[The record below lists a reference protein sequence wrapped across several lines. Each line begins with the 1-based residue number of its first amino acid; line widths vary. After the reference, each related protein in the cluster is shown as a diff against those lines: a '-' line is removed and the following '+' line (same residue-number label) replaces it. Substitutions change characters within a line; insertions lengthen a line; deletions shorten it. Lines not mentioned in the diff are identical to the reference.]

1 MNPRTPLTPAHPW
14 GHCLSLNPFAA
25 LRRKKQPVTRL
36 EVTGRP
42 STFAAFGGDPY
53 ANDVFRSGVDAIA
66 RIAAKFV
73 LQPKVSFSDGTEANG
88 DERLAR
94 LLQLEPNPLMSAYDM
109 LYQIYTHLYVTNNAF
124 AYLQRDA
131 GQIVAVWPLHVTS
144 CNLAQGRDGEMYAGL
159 TFASGTTAILP
170 YRDLVHLRRHFNQGD
185 VLGDSNA
192 AIAAGVELAH
202 AQNEGIKRSIAQ
214 GGQLRGLIKY
224 AGSLSPSKLKEY
236 QEHFNQTQLTGNV
249 TGVIMTPNEVDFT
262 PITDSAPTI
271 NAADVEATQRKIFD
285 YLGLTESIVNSSFDD
300 DGFGAF
306 DEAIVEALALQTA
319 LEWTRKAYT
328 PLQVARGRRID
339 CSTSRIRY
347 IGTKNRAELIKHA
360 APLGALT
367 VDEVRDLMGLPHVEG
382 GERRLQ
388 SLNYASVE
396 LVDQYQ
402 LYAAQRGIHSME
414 GADSE

>member
-1 MNPRTPLTPAHPW
+1 M
-14 GHCLSLNPFAA
+14 LNPFAA
-25 LRRKKQPVTRL
+25 LRRNKQQTVTRL

-53 ANDVFRSGVDAIA
+53 ANDVYRAGVDAIA

-73 LQPKVSFSDGTEANG
+73 LQPKVTFSDGTEANA
-88 DERLAR
+88 DERLTR
-94 LLQLEPNPLMSAYDM
+94 LLQVEPNPLMTAYDM
-109 LYQIYTHLYVTNNAF
+109 LYQLYTHLYTANNAYC
-124 AYLQRDA
+124 YLQRDA
-131 GQIVAVWPLHVTS
+131 GQIVGLWPLHVTS
-144 CNLAQGRDGEMYAGL
+144 CELAQGRDGNTYCAI
-159 TFASGTTAILP
+159 TFANGTNSILP
-170 YRDLVHLRRHFNQGD
+170 YADIVHLRRHFNQGD
-185 VLGDSNA
+185 VLGDPND
-192 AIAAGVELAH
+192 AIGAGVELAH
-202 AQNEGIKRSIAQ
+202 AQNEGIKRAIAQ

-224 AGSLSPSKLKEY
+224 AGSLAPSKLKEY

-249 TGVIMTPNEVDFT
+249 TGVIMTPNEIEFV
-262 PITDSAPTI
+262 PITDTAPTI
-271 NAADVEATQRKIFD
+271 NAQDVEATKAKIYS
-285 YLGLTESIVNSSFDD
+285 YLGITESIVNASFDD

-306 DEAIVEALALQTA
+306 DEAVVEALALQAA
-319 LEWTRKAYT
+319 LEWTRKVYS

-339 CSTSRIRY
+339 CSTARIRY

-367 VDEVRDLMGLPHVEG
+367 IDEVRDLLGLPHVEG

-402 LYAAQRGIHSME
+402 LYAAQRGIRSMPGE
-414 GADSE
+414 TTDSE